1 MSKLSNNAI
10 GLIELSSI
18 AMGFLTTDTMLK
30 TASVELILSRTI
42 CPGKYITLVWGDV
55 AAVEAS
61 VNAGVRV
68 GQGYLV
74 NDLIIP
80 NLHPQIYPAMT
91 ATNNLPETGALGV
104 VETFDVVATILA
116 ADASAKAA
124 EVNLCE
130 IRLAMAIGGKA
141 FYTITGD
148 VAAVEAGVAAGL
160 TILEGRGQ
168 VVHSVV
174 IPRPREELFRE
185 YL

>member
-1 MSKLSNNAI
+1 MTMISSNAI

-18 AMGFLTTDTMLK
+18 ATGFLTTDTMLK
-30 TASVELILSRTI
+30 TASVELVMARTV
-42 CPGKYITLVWGDV
+42 CPGKYICLVWGDV

-61 VNAGVRV
+61 VNAGIQV

-74 NDLIIP
+74 NDLVIP
-80 NLHPQIYPAMT
+80 NLHPQIYPAIT
-91 ATNNLPETGALGV
+91 ATNSFPQTGALGV
-104 VETFDVVATILA
+104 VETFDIVSTILA

-124 EVNLCE
+124 EVDLCE

-148 VAAVEAGVAAGL
+148 VAAVEAGVAAGI
-160 TILEGRGQ
+160 TILQGRGL
-168 VVHSVV
+168 VVQSVV

-185 YL
+185 YI

>member
-1 MSKLSNNAI
+1 MTTISHHAI

-18 AMGFLTTDTMLK
+18 ATGYLTTDTMLK
-30 TASVELILSRTI
+30 AATVELVLARTI
-42 CPGKYITLVWGDV
+42 CPGKYMVLVWGDV

-61 VNAGVRV
+61 VAAGIRV

-74 NDLIIP
+74 NDLVIP

-91 ATNNLPETGALGV
+91 ATNTVPTTGALGV
-104 VETFDVVATILA
+104 VESFDVVSTILA

-124 EVNLCE
+124 AVDLCE
-130 IRLAMAIGGKA
+130 IRLAMAIGGKG

-160 TILEGRGQ
+160 GILEGRGQ
-168 VVHSVV
+168 VVATVV